1 MMTSRQIV
9 HLLRT
14 SLGLLEMGWQAVS
27 AHTKDESF
35 TIIRYDSRLK
45 KGAIRRMHAKIE
57 DLLSEELGAGDRL

>member
-1 MMTSRQIV
+1 MTSKQIV

-14 SLGLLEMGWQAVS
+14 ALGLLETGWQVVS

-45 KGAIRRMHAKIE
+45 KGAVRRMHAKIE
-57 DLLSEELGAGDRL
+57 DMLSKELGEGDRV